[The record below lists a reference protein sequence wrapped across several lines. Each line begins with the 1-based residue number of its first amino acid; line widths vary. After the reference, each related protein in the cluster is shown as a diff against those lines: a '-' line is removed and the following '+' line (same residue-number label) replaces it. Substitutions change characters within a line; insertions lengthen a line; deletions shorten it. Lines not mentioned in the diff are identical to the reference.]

1 MDESNF
7 FINIGRAVAG
17 DYSSSEVSTKS
28 NYHLVSILYLLWSD
42 FKAVNPISI
51 PTPPN
56 VALKDLCPADTVA
69 SVHPLPIMWYSI
81 SSLCVHLCSWMDI
94 MSILYFT
101 PDAVSSSSCPV
112 LYKLLAWAKYQ
123 TRCYWNMT
131 EASRYIYTLICPI
144 TRPAAN
150 HCAGTGLGH
159 LRKIEYPNVHVF
171 PFQPSC
177 VFTFFITHMSTD
189 SVILCSLCTYYLD
202 WPERLCRQSVSNY
215 FWKIRKS
222 FSGISVFFRSWYS
235 IPYWIWST
243 L

>member
-7 FINIGRAVAG
+7 IINIGRAVAG

-28 NYHLVSILYLLWSD
+28 NYHLASILYLLWSD

-171 PFQPSC
+171 PISTVLCIHVFHYAYEHGLSDTLLALHILSWLAWTALQTICQQLLLKNQKIFQW
-177 VFTFFITHMSTD
+177 D
-189 SVILCSLCTYYLD
+189 K
-202 WPERLCRQSVSNY
+202 RL
-215 FWKIRKS
+215 FPLLI
-222 FSGISVFFRSWYS
+222 
-235 IPYWIWST
+235 
-243 L
+243 